1 MADECIVCYLIYLN
15 HVYTTQWYDQIAK
28 AASETFLS
36 EETFADMADC
46 LSAHTF
52 HAITQLNHATPDN
65 SRLIRIVIQLLRVFT
80 RLRCQT
86 LT

>member
-1 MADECIVCYLIYLN
+1 MADECIVCYLN

-28 AASETFLS
+28 AASETVLS
-36 EETFADMADC
+36 EETFAHNMADC

-65 SRLIRIVIQLLRVFT
+65 Y
-80 RLRCQT
+80 
-86 LT
+86 